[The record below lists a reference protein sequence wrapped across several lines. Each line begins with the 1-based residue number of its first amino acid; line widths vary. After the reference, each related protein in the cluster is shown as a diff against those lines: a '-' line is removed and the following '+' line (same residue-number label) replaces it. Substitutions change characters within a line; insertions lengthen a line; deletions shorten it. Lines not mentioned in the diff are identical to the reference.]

1 MGDIQR
7 MNEEA
12 EKQNCGRDIEKRNH
26 LRSYWILISMYIDFG
41 KYVKLTA
48 REGDKE

>member
-7 MNEEA
+7 INEEA
-12 EKQNCGRDIEKRNH
+12 EKQNCVRDTEKRNH
-26 LRSYWILISMYIDFG
+26 LRSYWILISMCIDFG
-41 KYVKLTA
+41 KYVMSTA